1 MIDTFLAKVTY
12 VAPAAYDAQGH
23 LRTEATIKLDV
34 YATKGSTAAT
44 TLTLTNGEDAYPYA
58 VGDYVLLNA
67 FTNAANSATESGSIK
82 TGADKYGEVV
92 SKATSIDGAQSVIY
106 YNAKQHNVEGTV
118 YDDAVKFYFD
128 NAVASTNKF
137 TWFFDQYNNLI
148 GNVEIA
154 AATSYG
160 VINSIWWAGN
170 ATDGSG
176 VAKANVTYVD
186 GTTAVLD
193 ISTLI
198 YNGAAAENRNTT
210 YIAKGGKLS
219 HSTAALKVMSGDTYS
234 TAPTSYF
241 YIDDYIDQNARADKT
256 GAQILNDDM
265 FQFTTQ
271 PNGTVKAVEVSGAG
285 TAAAYKNLHSENLA
299 IYKDTQ
305 ITSGLVANS
314 NTVYLI
320 RSGDDTTASPYTFK
334 SVTGFDKIDRYQND
348 EVDYVMSDDFAKYV
362 FIKADPT
369 ESKVTSVFFYA
380 GEQASFNNETGV
392 WTTPG
397 YLDGE
402 KTAIYAVG
410 WNNSNVNTI
419 IDTAT
424 GRGNANTIYS
434 VALSNGY
441 LDKDYTSAWVYTSTD
456 PIRAASVNGVTYPL
470 AAAYM
475 NRNDVKVLTI
485 QGSSSDT
492 FEGNVYTHND
502 AKYSFVSNADFA
514 SKINSEFTNLGDKV
528 IYLAYISGS
537 GEYSGSILHANI
549 VDRATTA
556 DELREISAVKPNGTV
571 TAASS
576 QSFKDITISNW
587 DVTYTDGLTSGSTAT
602 VKTVNIEW
610 YKLNEAGT
618 EYNVKVVDTNAPFI
632 AGNSCKFVATV
643 ELTGSNADDF
653 TFADGAN
660 VYTGYV
666 NNVQ

>member
-34 YATKGSTAAT
+34 YATKNSTAAT
-44 TLTLTNGEDAYPYA
+44 PLTLTNGEDAYPYA

-67 FTNAANSATESGSIK
+67 FTNAVNSATESGLIK
-82 TGADKYGEVV
+82 TGADKYGEIV
-92 SKATSIDGAQSVIY
+92 SKATSVDGAQSVIY
-106 YNAKQHNVEGTV
+106 WNNEQHNVAGTV
-118 YDDAVKFYFD
+118 YDDAVKFILD
-128 NAVASTNKF
+128 EAGNSTENHI
-137 TWFFDQYNNLI
+137 WFLDQYGSLI
-148 GNVEIA
+148 GAVEIA
-154 AATSYG
+154 AANSYG
-160 VINSIWWAGN
+160 VINRIWWVGN
-170 ATDGSG
+170 TADGTG
-176 VAKANVTYVD
+176 VATANVTYMD
-186 GTTAVLD
+186 GTTAILD

-210 YIAKGGKLS
+210 YIAEGGKLS
-219 HSTAALKVMSGDTYS
+219 HNTAALKVMSGDTYS

-256 GAQILNDDM
+256 GTQILNDDM

-285 TAAAYKNLHSENLA
+285 AYKNLHSENLA

-502 AKYSFVSNADFA
+502 AKYSVVSNADFA

-643 ELTGSNADDF
+643 ELTGSNADD
-653 TFADGAN
+653 AN

>member
-34 YATKGSTAAT
+34 YATKNSTAAT
-44 TLTLTNGEDAYPYA
+44 PLTLTNGEDAYPYA

-67 FTNAANSATESGSIK
+67 FTNAVNSATESGLIK
-82 TGADKYGEVV
+82 TGADKYGEIV
-92 SKATSIDGAQSVIY
+92 SKATSVDGAQSVIY
-106 YNAKQHNVEGTV
+106 WNNEQHNVAGTV
-118 YDDAVKFYFD
+118 YDDAVKFILD
-128 NAVASTNKF
+128 EAGNSTENH
-137 TWFFDQYNNLI
+137 TWFLDQYSNLI
-148 GNVEIA
+148 GAADIA
-154 AATSYG
+154 ATDSYG
-160 VINSIWWAGN
+160 VINRIWWAGN

-193 ISTLI
+193 ISPLI
-198 YNGAAAENRNTT
+198 YNGATTNRNTT

-219 HSTAALKVMSGDTYS
+219 HNTAALKVMSGDTYS

-265 FQFTTQ
+265 FQFSTQ
-271 PNGTVKAVEVSGAG
+271 TDGTVKAVEVSGAG

-410 WNNSNVNTI
+410 WNNSNVNII

-441 LDKDYTSAWVYTSTD
+441 LDKDYTSTWVYTSTD

-502 AKYSFVSNADFA
+502 AKYSVVSNADFA

-632 AGNSCKFVATV
+632 AGNSYKFVATV